1 MNFLAEVVHLLFG
14 QTAFQERTCIYA
26 RRDVTLEVH
35 QIAAIFLSA
44 RAEEVVEA
52 DFVEGRGR
60 LIGRHVAAQF
70 EIFFRRAQNGH
81 DGVPANRRTNA
92 TFQIQIARVFRLIFN
107 GNSVDVVAGGSAC
120 SNLHSAFTGFRKE
133 LVNQILSALNT
144 FFTDD
149 RFDRL

>member
-1 MNFLAEVVHLLFG
+1 MFGGVFQTAVFQIFQEFGLIDSAQRPQPHGYGRELPEFRHQFRVRIRGQALAVNFLTEVVHLLFG

-44 RAEEVVEA
+44 RTEEVVEA

-70 EIFFRRAQNGH
+70 EIFSTRAE
-81 DGVPANRRTNA
+81 R
-92 TFQIQIARVFRLIFN
+92 
-107 GNSVDVVAGGSAC
+107 S
-120 SNLHSAFTGFRKE
+120 
-133 LVNQILSALNT
+133 
-144 FFTDD
+144 
-149 RFDRL
+149 